1 MGGQD
6 CALALTE
13 ANLVAIA
20 LANAS
25 QDDGVAIKKELAFL
39 TIGELDLLFAAPAEL
54 EKRAVLSLLW
64 TRDGASAE
72 HIADAH
78 VAASD

>member
-6 CALALTE
+6 SALALTE
-13 ANLVAIA
+13 SDLVAVA

-25 QDDGVAIKKELAFL
+25 QNYGVAIKKELAL
-39 TIGELDLLFAAPAEL
+39 LAIGELDLLLAAPAEL
-54 EKRAVLSLLW
+54 KKRAVLGLLW